1 MRGQLNAQGK
11 KKEEEDGGGVKVGI
25 RQVRATR
32 AEDQYT
38 DKLRMQSWTSTTR
51 CITTFHQ
58 TAADKDKKG

>member
-38 DKLRMQSWTSTTR
+38 DKLRMQS
-51 CITTFHQ
+51 
-58 TAADKDKKG
+58 